1 MKPITA
7 LLVMSGER
15 RAAVLEQVEGCG
27 VHVLVACGLKEAR
40 GILDTRAVD
49 LILTDAALSD
59 GDWRDILAHRVEA
72 GLNSEVIVCAKR
84 LERGLCAE
92 AYALGAWEVVADTG
106 SREDLR
112 KTIESAA
119 SRNYMHSLDA
129 GRRAAQAGVTR

>member
-7 LLVMSGER
+7 LLVMSVER
-15 RAAVLEQVEGCG
+15 RAAVLERVEGCG
-27 VHVLVACGLKEAR
+27 AHVLVACGVKEAR
-40 GILDTRAVD
+40 GILGSHPVD
-49 LILTDAALSD
+49 LILTDAALPD

-72 GLNSEVIVCAKR
+72 GLNCEVVVCAKR

-92 AYALGAWEVVADTG
+92 AYTLGVWEVVADTC

-119 SRNYMHSLDA
+119 SRSYMHSLDV
-129 GRRAAQAGVTR
+129 GRRAARATGSS